1 MAKNLS
7 TRIGL
12 KVDTLTA
19 WESSNIG
26 LLPGELA
33 IATVAAGAGSGLS
46 EPVIM
51 IKVGEDGVKTFK
63 DLDWAVHAKASDVYG
78 WAKKSEAE
86 FVNGFLNL
94 TNGTNT
100 LGQILDEI
108 YITHNEQA
116 NALSQLKTELAGI
129 YYNKTEID
137 TLLGDYY
144 KKTEIDGITGDLSAL
159 NTTNKANLVVAINET
174 LQAVEVG
181 GTGSVVTVTK
191 EATPTTGSQATYV
204 VKQGGKAV
212 GEKIEIPVG
221 YDETALAGRVST
233 VETAVNTTLPGQIQA
248 VDAKFADYTKTA
260 DLPKDLGDFT
270 NNAGYAKT
278 ADVNKTLEDY
288 AKTAD
293 LPTKVSELENDV
305 PYLVASDITGKA
317 DSTKVAEDIA
327 AAIAPLAT
335 TAALNEYKE
344 AHKDD
349 YTNKQIDDAIAAV
362 SGDLA
367 NYYTKSEADAEFAT
381 PTEVIDAVNEALAK
395 VSDADSITNITTLV
409 EYVNENAGDLSAL
422 ITEVYGAAEMTG
434 DSRIDTAVADAA
446 QAKVD
451 ASAAVGTANSAST
464 IAGEAKTLAEGA
476 VTTANEAKTAATE
489 AQNSAA
495 ASAAAA
501 KTSEDNAKASEEAA
515 GTAKA
520 DAEAAKGA
528 AVVAQGAAEGARDAA
543 VVAQSAAET
552 AQGLAEEAKDAAVVA
567 QGLAESAQSAAETA
581 KGAAETAKTDAENA
595 KTAAETAQGKAEA
608 AQTAAEKAKA
618 DAEASNTSATAIAN
632 EAATVAGQAKSA
644 AEKATSDVAG
654 LTTTVNAIPTT
665 YRKVADKI
673 TSDDM
678 SDEIW
683 IFNCGTATLVV

>member
-1 MAKNLS
+1 MAKEIL

-19 WESSNIG
+19 WESSQIK
-26 LLPGELA
+26 LLKGELA

-51 IKVGEDGVKTFK
+51 IKVGDGEHVFSE
-63 DLDWAVHAKASDVYG
+63 LDWAVHAKASDVYG
-78 WAKKSEAE
+78 WAKKSEKD
-86 FVNGFLNL
+86 FVDGFLNL

-108 YITHNEQA
+108 YITHDEQT
-116 NALSQLKTELAGI
+116 NALAQLKTELAGI
-129 YYNKTEID
+129 YYNKTEIA

-144 KKTEIDGITGDLSAL
+144 KKTDVDGITGDLSAL
-159 NTTNKANLVVAINET
+159 NTTNKANLVVAINEA

-191 EATPTTGSQATYV
+191 EAKPSEGSQATYV
-204 VKQGGKAV
+204 VKQGGNAV

-260 DLPKDLGDFT
+260 DLPTDLGDFT
-270 NNAGYAKT
+270 NNEGYAKT

-288 AKTAD
+288 AKTTD
-293 LPTKVSELENDV
+293 LPTKVSDLDNDV
-305 PYLVASDITGKA
+305 PYLVATDIAGKA
-317 DSTKVAEDIA
+317 DSTQVANDIA

-367 NYYTKSEADAEFAT
+367 NYYTKTEADAEFAT

-409 EYVNENAGDLSAL
+409 EYVNENAGDLTAL

-434 DSRIDTAVADAA
+434 DSRIDIAVADAA
-446 QAKVD
+446 KAKED
-451 ASAAVGTANSAST
+451 AAAAVGTANGAST
-464 IAGEAKTLAEGA
+464 VAGEAKTLAQGA

-515 GTAKA
+515 GVAKA
-520 DAEAAKGA
+520 DAEAAKAAAVTAQGAAETAKADAESAKGAAETAKNAAETAQGLAEDAKDA
-528 AVVAQGAAEGARDAA
+528 AVVAQGAAEDARDLAA
-543 VVAQSAAET
+543 GYKT
-552 AQGLAEEAKDAAVVA
+552 D
-567 QGLAESAQSAAETA
+567 AETA
-581 KGAAETAKTDAENA
+581 KGAAETA
-595 KTAAETAQGKAEA
+595 QSKAEA
-608 AQTAAEKAKA
+608 AQAAAEKAKA
-618 DAEASNTSATAIAN
+618 DAEASNTSATAIAG
-632 EAATVAGQAKSA
+632 EAKTLAEAAKSA
-644 AEKATSDVAG
+644 SEKATSDVAG

-665 YRKVADKI
+665 YRKVSDKI

-678 SDEIW
+678 SDEVW
-683 IFNCGTATLVV
+683 VFNCGTATLVV